1 MMADQTKPT
10 KRGNSKPNVKRRGST
25 YTYYLYV
32 ADADGKRRQH
42 SKGGFKTQK
51 QAEDARI
58 AAMNAKATGTYVKA
72 EKVSV
77 REFLVDEW
85 LPSRLP
91 PALESSTWHSYEQKI
106 RLQVIPF
113 IGNIPLQQL
122 SPVDLNKLYRHLLD
136 AGRRPPN
143 TKRRRSPEVYKR
155 AVALR
160 ADGLTY
166 EQTAES
172 LRAESESES
181 EGKLNKHSVA
191 ALIRRGP
198 PAVVDPDSVSG
209 LSPRTVRYVHT
220 ILRAALKD
228 ALRWNRTVRNVA
240 DAATPPSA
248 ASAKSTRPKVWTA
261 HQLRAFFDHAADSR
275 YLPPWIFLAT
285 SGCRRGEGLG
295 LKWSDVDLDAGTAVI
310 SRQVTVVDHEVI
322 VKDVPKTK
330 LGHLIRLDGGTVAML
345 RRLRSEQAE
354 EKLRLGPGY
363 FDEGFVFCKWDGQ
376 PYHPERF
383 SREFERNREYF
394 DRDHPDDHLPPI
406 TLHGLRHTWATLAL
420 TAGIDI
426 KIVSERLNHSSTTIT
441 REIYTHV
448 TPPMQSDAAERV
460 AQLIHSVPAT

>member
-1 MMADQTKPT
+1 MADRTTPT
-10 KRGNSKPNVKRRGST
+10 KRGNSKANVKRRGST

-32 ADADGKRRQH
+32 TDADGKRRQH

-51 QAEDARI
+51 LAEDARI

-72 EKVSV
+72 EKISV
-77 REFLVDEW
+77 RDFLVDEW
-85 LPSRLP
+85 LPSRRP
-91 PALESSTWHSYEQKI
+91 PALEASTWHSYEQKI
-106 RLQVIPF
+106 RLQVIPH

-143 TKRRRSPEVYKR
+143 TKRRRSPEVYER

-172 LRAESESES
+172 LRAEFESES
-181 EGKLNKHSVA
+181 KLNKHSVA
-191 ALIRRGP
+191 SLIRRGP
-198 PAVVDPDSVSG
+198 PATIDPDWVSG

-248 ASAKSTRPKVWTA
+248 GSAKSTRPKVWTA
-261 HQLRAFFDHAADSR
+261 DQLRAFFDHTADSR
-275 YLPPWIFLAT
+275 YLPAWIFLAT
-285 SGCRRGEGLG
+285 SGCRRCEGLG
-295 LKWSDVDLDAGTAVI
+295 VKWSDIDLDAGTAVI

-363 FDEGFVFCKWDGQ
+363 VDQDFVFCKWDGQ

-394 DRDHPDDHLPPI
+394 DRDHPDELLPPI

-426 KIVSERLNHSSTTIT
+426 KVVSERLNHSSTTIT

-460 AQLIHSVPAT
+460 ANQILG

>member
-1 MMADQTKPT
+1 MADRTKPT
-10 KRGNSKPNVKRRGST
+10 KRGNSKPNVKKRGST

-32 ADADGKRRQH
+32 TDADGRRRQH
-42 SKGGFKTQK
+42 SKGGFHTQRE
-51 QAEDARI
+51 AEDARI

-72 EKVSV
+72 ERVSV

-91 PALESSTWHSYEQKI
+91 PALEASTWHSYEQKI

-113 IGNIPLQQL
+113 IGGIPLQQL

-136 AGRRPPN
+136 SGRRRADP
-143 TKRRRSPEVYKR
+143 KRRRSPKVYER

-172 LRAESESES
+172 LRAEFDSES
-181 EGKLNKHSVA
+181 KLNKHSVA
-191 ALIRRGP
+191 SLIRRGP
-198 PAVVDPDSVSG
+198 PATIDPDSVSG

-228 ALRWNRTVRNVA
+228 ALRWNRVARNVA

-248 ASAKSTRPKVWTA
+248 ASAKSTSPKVWTA
-261 HQLRAFFDHAADSR
+261 DQLRAFFEHASGSR
-275 YLPPWIFLAT
+275 YLPAWIFLAT

-363 FDEGFVFCKWDGQ
+363 IDEGFVFCKWDGQ

-394 DRDHPDDHLPPI
+394 DRDHRDDQLPPI
-406 TLHGLRHTWATLAL
+406 TLHGLPHTWATLAL

-460 AQLIHSVPAT
+460 ASLIHGG

>member
-1 MMADQTKPT
+1 MADTTKAT
-10 KRGNSKPNVKRRGST
+10 KRGNSKPNVKKRGST

-32 ADADGKRRQH
+32 TDADGKRRQH
-42 SKGGFKTQK
+42 SKGGFKTQRE
-51 QAEDARI
+51 AEDARI
-58 AAMNAKATGTYVKA
+58 AAMNAKATGAYVKA
-72 EKVSV
+72 EKISV

-91 PALESSTWHSYEQKI
+91 PALEESTWHSYDQKI
-106 RLQVIPF
+106 RLHVIPY

-122 SPVDLNKLYRHLLD
+122 SPVDLNKLYRHLLE
-136 AGRRPPN
+136 AGRRRPSR
-143 TKRRRSPEVYKR
+143 KHRRSPEVYER

-160 ADGLTY
+160 ADGLTLD
-166 EQTAES
+166 QTAAA
-172 LRAESESES
+172 LRAEFECESE
-181 EGKLNKHSVA
+181 LNKNAVA
-191 ALIRRGP
+191 SLIHRGP
-198 PAVVDPDSVSG
+198 PSTIDPDSVSG

-220 ILRAALKD
+220 IMHSALKD
-228 ALRWNRTVRNVA
+228 ALRWNRVVRNVS

-248 ASAKSTRPKVWTA
+248 ASAKPTRPKVWTA
-261 HQLRAFFDHAADSR
+261 DQLRAFLDHVADSR
-275 YLPPWIFLAT
+275 YLPAWIFLAT

-295 LKWSDVDLDAGTAVI
+295 VKWSDIDLDAGTAVI
-310 SRQVTVVDHEVI
+310 SRQVTAIDHRVI
-322 VKDVPKTK
+322 VKNVPKTK
-330 LGHLIRLDGGTVAML
+330 RGHLIRLDGGTVAML

-363 FDEGFVFCKWDGQ
+363 NDEGYVFCQWDGQ

-383 SREFERNREYF
+383 SREFDRNREYF
-394 DRDHPDDHLPPI
+394 NRDHPDDPLPPI

-420 TAGIDI
+420 RAGIDI

-460 AQLIHSVPAT
+460 AHQIFR